1 LSVEVSLQEVAKWCQ
16 YYSGADLQA
25 LLYNAQLQ
33 AVHEMLDADED
44 GPPQEGHS
52 VTDSKIPVHIIHPN
66 SSSSDK
72 TSGGERDS
80 IRKEMC
86 NLYGVLMKDAQ
97 IERKLVSAA
106 SKTPVISLDHLREA
120 FRSSTPSVSAKE
132 RSRYEA
138 IYAKFVSTR
147 GDFGMSHPVD
157 SQQTLA

>member
-1 LSVEVSLQEVAKWCQ
+1 
-16 YYSGADLQA
+16 
-25 LLYNAQLQ
+25 
-33 AVHEMLDADED
+33 
-44 GPPQEGHS
+44 

-80 IRKEMC
+80 IRKEVIQLILILVGGIEPTLTSIFPCQMC

-138 IYAKFVSTR
+138 MYVF
-147 GDFGMSHPVD
+147 FC
-157 SQQTLA
+157 